1 MQLIFATLLL
11 SVLMSAMVFAA
22 QNGLKLNKSRAE
34 LYAGAEGS
42 NTFKLK
48 VKNKAALGDEEI
60 TFKSSR
66 PGIASVDETGL
77 VTALKKGKAT
87 ITVKAGGK
95 KAACKVTVKRPTL
108 TLLSSGRIY
117 LAPGGTQKI
126 RVSMVPSTG
135 KASYESSNP
144 DVASVNKWGRVKG
157 KAAGE
162 AVITVRANGRK
173 KKVQVS
179 VGSKKAF
186 VETLSWNSSLRF
198 AGNSKI
204 HTSKVKLYHAANS
217 NGHVVCVNAGHG
229 TSGGES
235 VYTLCH
241 PDGSL
246 KVTGG
251 STDAGSKYA
260 TSVSSGTVF
269 LDGTSE
275 ANANLSLAKLLKTA
289 LLEAGF
295 DVLMIREST
304 DVQLDNIARTLFAN
318 NHADCHIALH
328 YDSTTNDK
336 GAYFLGVPDIAS
348 YRAMQPVASNWRGC
362 NRLGESVIAG
372 LRESGVKIYG
382 SGNSPGDLTQ
392 TSYSTVPSIDIEVGD
407 RGSSHS
413 TATQSRIAKGI
424 VKGVQKFF
432 KVK

>member
-1 MQLIFATLLL
+1 MKHRLAT
-11 SVLMSAMVFAA
+11 AKAA
-22 QNGLKLNKSRAE
+22 PPAPKLNKSRAE

-87 ITVKAGGK
+87 IIVKAGGK

-108 TLLSSGRIY
+108 TLLSSNKIY
-117 LAPGGTQKI
+117 LSPGGSQRI
-126 RVSMVPSTG
+126 NVSTVPSSG
-135 KASYESSNP
+135 KKTYESSDPN
-144 DVASVNKWGRVKG
+144 VASVNKWGRVKG

-173 KKVQVS
+173 KKVQVT
-179 VGSKKAF
+179 VGNKKPG
-186 VETLSWNSSLRF
+186 VETLKWNPSWRF

-204 HTSKVKLYHAANS
+204 HTSTVKLYRAANS

-251 STDAGSKYA
+251 STEAGAKYA